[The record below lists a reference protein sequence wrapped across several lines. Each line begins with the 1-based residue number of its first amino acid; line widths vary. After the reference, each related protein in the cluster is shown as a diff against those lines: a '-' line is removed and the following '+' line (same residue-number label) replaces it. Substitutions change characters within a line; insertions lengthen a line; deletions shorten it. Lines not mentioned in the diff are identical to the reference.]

1 MAPQA
6 NLTENDQRVLNEP
19 YNPIYNLIPV
29 APVIVKQYV
38 TPKLTVEAQEIWML
52 ITILELLLWPCSLFG
67 ETYLWFSPV

>member
-52 ITILELLLWPCSLFG
+52 ITI
-67 ETYLWFSPV
+67 